1 MGRVFLSPSKASS
14 GTTGAKPVRSLVDD
28 AVRSPSKPLDLET
41 RKFMEPRFH
50 YDFSNVRI
58 HADDS
63 AGRASRALNASAF
76 TVGRHVIFDSG
87 HYDPHTRAGRRLLAH
102 ELTHVA
108 QQGDHATSVDGAQVV
123 ADAQDPA
130 EQEAVAAADRVAV
143 GQPVDVRRN
152 AGGSIYRNKQI
163 STKVPLGTYAF
174 DMQQQGNPGLV
185 MWEDVKIDFSPDLPP
200 KPQPPKS
207 LGGKPDEYHDLNEP
221 TGQELPVPDVDFGL
235 PAGLT
240 LTIPGAVAGGFSVD
254 IDPKGNQPRGSTS
267 APNIS
272 PNYPHL
278 KKQYSSGHFSPT
290 PGHNL
295 PGNILDAGMTDL
307 PGHGQERGVFEFESA
322 AHAEDLGLFYGS
334 VHWGFHS
341 AQPP

>member
-152 AGGSIYRNKQI
+152 AGKSRWERMPSTCSSKAIPAWSCGRMSRSTSVRISRRNHNRRKAWAANPTSITT
-163 STKVPLGTYAF
+163 ST
-174 DMQQQGNPGLV
+174 
-185 MWEDVKIDFSPDLPP
+185 S
-200 KPQPPKS
+200 
-207 LGGKPDEYHDLNEP
+207 
-221 TGQELPVPDVDFGL
+221 
-235 PAGLT
+235 
-240 LTIPGAVAGGFSVD
+240 
-254 IDPKGNQPRGSTS
+254 PRGRSFPCRTS
-267 APNIS
+267 
-272 PNYPHL
+272 
-278 KKQYSSGHFSPT
+278 
-290 PGHNL
+290 
-295 PGNILDAGMTDL
+295 ILGCPQA
-307 PGHGQERGVFEFESA
+307 
-322 AHAEDLGLFYGS
+322 
-334 VHWGFHS
+334 
-341 AQPP
+341 